1 MPEVLGECAVG
12 ATYEKPG
19 AVQAVYIDTAGP
31 PYIHLASRG
40 ELNDVTAVYRA
51 DGTVIN
57 PANWTFIAGP
67 PSTISVNHA
76 DGDGTI
82 YFNAEGYSVPAW
94 DSGAGYIQNL
104 VYIIEYLLNYL
115 MGMPIDIIDQ
125 ASFDTL
131 ATFFD
136 NQGWGDTGFL
146 IIQDRQDAMEV
157 LRQLLFTGEI
167 KGYVAKGGDF
177 VVDIKD
183 TFNYEITSTDS
194 HLFTQTDLLQAPN
207 RQWNL
212 TKAIN
217 TVNARYGF
225 IPWQQL
231 WRGADSD
238 YKENFYDADMEEDI
252 EMRGKD
258 YPLPV

>member
-1 MPEVLGECAVG
+1 
-12 ATYEKPG
+12 
-19 AVQAVYIDTAGP
+19 
-31 PYIHLASRG
+31 
-40 ELNDVTAVYRA
+40 
-51 DGTVIN
+51 
-57 PANWTFIAGP
+57 
-67 PSTISVNHA
+67 
-76 DGDGTI
+76 
-82 YFNAEGYSVPAW
+82 
-94 DSGAGYIQNL
+94 
-104 VYIIEYLLNYL
+104 
-115 MGMPIDIIDQ
+115 
-125 ASFDTL
+125 
-131 ATFFD
+131 
-136 NQGWGDTGFL
+136 
-146 IIQDRQDAMEV
+146 
-157 LRQLLFTGEI
+157 
-167 KGYVAKGGDF
+167 VAKGGDF

-194 HLFTQTDLLQAPN
+194 HLFTQTDLLQAPD

-231 WRGADSD
+231 WLDAESD